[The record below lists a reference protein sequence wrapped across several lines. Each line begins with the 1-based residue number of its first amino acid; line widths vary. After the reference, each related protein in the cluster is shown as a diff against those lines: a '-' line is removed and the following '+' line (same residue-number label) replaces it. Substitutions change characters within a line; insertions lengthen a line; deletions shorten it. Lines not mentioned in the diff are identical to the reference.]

1 MDCAFNAK
9 HPVRDDF
16 NTDISRYRTELDRS
30 DIFVHQT
37 SNSGYNIIP
46 LELGDVYG
54 NRNGF
59 WYVFV
64 AFHGGKINSIRH
76 NNNFIC

>member
-1 MDCAFNAK
+1 MDCAFHAK
-9 HPVRDDF
+9 HPVSDDF
-16 NTDISRYRTELDRS
+16 NTDISRCRTELDRS

-64 AFHGGKINSIRH
+64 FFHGGKTNNKKFINS
-76 NNNFIC
+76 FIC